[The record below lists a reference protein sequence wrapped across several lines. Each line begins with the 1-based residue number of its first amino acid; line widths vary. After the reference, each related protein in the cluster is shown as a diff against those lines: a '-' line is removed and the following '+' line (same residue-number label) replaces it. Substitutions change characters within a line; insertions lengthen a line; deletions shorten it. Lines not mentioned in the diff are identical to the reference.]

1 MRVRVCVR
9 VPDRLRV
16 RPCLRLRDRVCI
28 RVVVVVLAQVSGQ
41 SGALC
46 SRCRPVVPNAF
57 LAERRLLRAQYDQ

>member
-9 VPDRLRV
+9 VPDRIRV

-41 SGALC
+41 SGVPC
-46 SRCRPVVPNAF
+46 SRCRPVDPDAF